1 VRDVHPCCVFMDAW
15 FVLFRFCLS
24 TCVSAG
30 VCSSCM
36 FGDVWCVFYCTSLLF
51 RLHVY
56 AFAFQSM
63 VHCGGAFEPG
73 TSGLP
78 YYCTPLVTAPD
89 VIGARA
95 VWRQNTKNKNKCI
108 RLIGGG
114 LYLLQYHKTRVLHW
128 YPMQSDR
135 RMSGLGCW
143 MAFTPSIDKP
153 PHILGKMVR
162 CWPQWVWT
170 CWFSG
175 TNARRV
181 VCVRTTH
188 HSCAPPLCNLYY

>member
-1 VRDVHPCCVFMDAW
+1 VRDVHPCCMFMHVW
-15 FVLFRFCLS
+15 FVLFPFCLS

-30 VCSSCM
+30 VCFSCM
-36 FGDVWCVFYCTSLLF
+36 FVDFWCVLCCTSLLF
-51 RLHVY
+51 WLHEY
-56 AFAFQSM
+56 AFAFKSM

-78 YYCTPLVTAPD
+78 YYCTPPVTAPD
-89 VIGARA
+89 VICARA
-95 VWRQNTKNKNKCI
+95 VWRQTKKQNQMHQI
-108 RLIGGG
+108 HRGG
-114 LYLLQYHKTRVLHW
+114 LYLLQYHKTRVLHR

-153 PHILGKMVR
+153 PDILGKMVR
-162 CWPQWVWT
+162 CWLQWVWT
-170 CWFSG
+170 RWFSG
-175 TNARRV
+175 TAARRAA
-181 VCVRTTH
+181 CVRTTH

>member
-1 VRDVHPCCVFMDAW
+1 MRDVHPCCVFMDAW

-36 FGDVWCVFYCTSLLF
+36 FGDFWCVFYCTSLLF

-95 VWRQNTKNKNKCI
+95 VSRQNTKNKNKCI